1 MAKRITDEQIEQ
13 INKVYLDCGTY
24 SGTAK
29 IVGVSPSSVK
39 KYIIPDYSEEPIIIS
54 KVNKISPKDINS
66 INKFKSAIDVYN
78 ATLVGFIKK
87 KLLAEFILEQLTT
100 LLLPSP
106 LIKTAFISL
115 VFFLLST

>member
-29 IVGVSPSSVK
+29 IVGVSPSTVK

-78 ATLVGFIKK
+78 ATLITEEEGKELKNFWR
-87 KLLAEFILEQLTT
+87 EYR
-100 LLLPSP
+100 
-106 LIKTAFISL
+106 
-115 VFFLLST
+115 